1 MVTLHR
7 LKLVRTIQHLTCNLL
22 FAVICRTCGGSL
34 DQDAK
39 PHELPLTGS
48 TFKSV
53 PRQSRVRREE
63 VCDTHESLGSLVSA
77 RSISSQEKN
86 VSIYLP
92 EGELERK
99 HLATLNNALTSI
111 SEGSVQPFL
120 RYIDYDWN
128 ETSEKTK
135 RQYVKK
141 VEEAITLVLRTV
153 APSQEEPLWQSV
165 IKYHLSHERPK
176 STLVLDAGVEAI
188 VAAYNESENRS
199 TRIEILS
206 LICEKYSQTELQ
218 ELIPD
223 ISRRQIQNARQHVR
237 EKGAGETKVP
247 EKLFRCRLDMDKV
260 REFILFISRST
271 FLQDVAFGT
280 KKLKLNSGVTLPIL
294 AVVRTM
300 TATKI
305 VHLYQQEC
313 KQEGKE
319 PLNERTCFRIM
330 QVCSA
335 SKQKSLQGLDN
346 TSTAGIEAF
355 ETLETLV
362 ATNGAGATWG
372 RETAQRLRAGTK
384 YLKCDYKCNLGPDE
398 HCPDHC
404 IQFTLSDPG
413 QDQFC
418 SPCNH
423 EHDLVCLQCQSIRQI
438 LNSIKEKVENKDI
451 SLTEEQRE
459 RARWEWEHAVTE
471 IEAWKSHL
479 LRTFQQDITRQD
491 ALNALNSETILAI
504 NDWAMKLLPMKYRE
518 TQSEWFGKR
527 GMNWHFSA
535 VGHSSDQP
543 DCQPKQCEYQI
554 HSYIAVFDSCKQ
566 DWFSVSCILEEVL
579 STVKE
584 THPSVKRAI
593 IRSDN
598 AGCYHNSALLST
610 INSTSKRTGIE
621 VVRYDFSDPQ
631 AGKDLCDRRIA
642 PCKQRLRNYVTE
654 NNDIQT
660 AQDVKN
666 ALGSPPS
673 ITGTRVAV
681 CTVDLSQMSANV
693 ASNKIPNI
701 TKYNNFSFEKDII
714 TVWQAYGIGAG
725 QKIYTLFKLYVY
737 TRYFRA
743 EESK

>member
-22 FAVICRTCGGSL
+22 FAVICRTCRGSL

-39 PHELPLTGS
+39 PHELPLTGP

-63 VCDTHESLGSLVSA
+63 VCDTRVSLGSLVSA
-77 RSISSQEKN
+77 RSISSQEEN

-111 SEGSVQPFL
+111 SEGSFQPFL
-120 RYIDYDWN
+120 RYIDCDWN

-141 VEEAITLVLRTV
+141 VEEAVTLVLSTV

-199 TRIEILS
+199 TRIQILS

-237 EKGAGETKVP
+237 EIGAGETKVP

-280 KKLKLNSGVTLPIL
+280 KKLKLNSGVALPIP

-300 TATKI
+300 TTTKI

-362 ATNGAGATWG
+362 ETLATNGAGATWG
-372 RETAQRLRAGTK
+372 RETAQGLRAGKK

-404 IQFTLSDPG
+404 IQFSLSDPG

-423 EHDLVCLQCQSIRQI
+423 EHDLVCLQCQSLRQI

-479 LRTFQQDITRQD
+479 LRTFQQDIARQD
-491 ALNALNSETILAI
+491 ALNALNSETILVI

-535 VGHSSDQP
+535 VVHSSDHP
-543 DCQPKQCEYQI
+543 DCQPTQCEYQI

-566 DWFSVSCILEEVL
+566 DWFSVSCILE
-579 STVKE
+579 
-584 THPSVKRAI
+584 
-593 IRSDN
+593 
-598 AGCYHNSALLST
+598 
-610 INSTSKRTGIE
+610 
-621 VVRYDFSDPQ
+621 
-631 AGKDLCDRRIA
+631 
-642 PCKQRLRNYVTE
+642 
-654 NNDIQT
+654 
-660 AQDVKN
+660 
-666 ALGSPPS
+666 
-673 ITGTRVAV
+673 
-681 CTVDLSQMSANV
+681 
-693 ASNKIPNI
+693 
-701 TKYNNFSFEKDII
+701 
-714 TVWQAYGIGAG
+714 
-725 QKIYTLFKLYVY
+725 
-737 TRYFRA
+737 
-743 EESK
+743 